1 MRLIPQSSASS
12 LMVILSRGFVRSS
25 FFKAASS
32 ASFVILAIACPPL
45 FYVLLTNMCYRTL
58 HPALQDIRSLMLTSL
73 RLFYC
78 TTIALKWAN
87 ELFIKKLLLFVKFH
101 GIILLAFRG
110 VAQLG

>member
-1 MRLIPQSSASS
+1 
-12 LMVILSRGFVRSS
+12 
-25 FFKAASS
+25 
-32 ASFVILAIACPPL
+32 
-45 FYVLLTNMCYRTL
+45 
-58 HPALQDIRSLMLTSL
+58 MLTSL